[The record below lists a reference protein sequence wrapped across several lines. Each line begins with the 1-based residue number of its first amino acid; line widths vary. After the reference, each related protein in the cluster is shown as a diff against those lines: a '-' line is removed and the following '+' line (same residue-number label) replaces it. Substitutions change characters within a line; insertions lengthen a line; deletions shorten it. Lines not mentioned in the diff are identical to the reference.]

1 MPAPRVLV
9 LRAPGTNC
17 DIETAYAFE
26 RAGAVAERLHIN
38 RLRETPAALDDFQ
51 ILCLPGGF
59 SYGDDVSAGR
69 ILGNQIRV
77 ALGDQFRRFRDA
89 GKLILGICNGFQ
101 ILLKSGILLE
111 DNHAAGADA
120 KSASLPTAQAT
131 LALNESGRYE
141 DRWVRLNVAGN
152 KCVFLNG
159 IESMYLPVAHAEGKF
174 VTRDA
179 AVLKSLE
186 SNGQAV
192 LKYRPLKEAVVAG
205 QVAVGGASAA
215 ATSATHT
222 VPYPDNPNGAT
233 NDIAGICDATGR
245 VCGLMPHPERHLDP
259 LQHPRWTRLKELPK
273 EGDGFAVFKNAVAF
287 FK

>member
-1 MPAPRVLV
+1 MATPRVLV

-17 DIETAYAFE
+17 DLETAYAFE
-26 RAGAVAERLHIN
+26 RAGATAERLHIN
-38 RLRETPAALDDFQ
+38 RLRETPAALDQFQ

-77 ALGDQFRRFRDA
+77 ALGDQFRKFRDA

-111 DNHAAGADA
+111 DNVAAAGAKNGAKDA
-120 KSASLPTAQAT
+120 LPTAQAT

-141 DRWVRLNVAGN
+141 DRWVRLRTAGD
-152 KCVFLNG
+152 KCVFFRG

-179 AVLKSLE
+179 AVLASLE
-186 SNGQAV
+186 ANGQAA

-205 QVAVGGASAA
+205 TVAAPSSG
-215 ATSATHT
+215 THS

-233 NDIAGICDATGR
+233 NDIAGICDETGR

-259 LQHPRWTRLKELPK
+259 LQHPRWTRLKELPR
-273 EGDGFAVFKNAVAF
+273 EGDGFAVFKNAVGF